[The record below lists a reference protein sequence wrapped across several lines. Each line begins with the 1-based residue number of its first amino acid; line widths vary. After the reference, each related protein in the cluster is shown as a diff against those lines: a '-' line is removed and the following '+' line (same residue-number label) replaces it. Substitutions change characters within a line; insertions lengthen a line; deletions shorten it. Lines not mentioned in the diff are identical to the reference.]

1 MKNLL
6 FILLFVFSFSSW
18 AQPLTLDPTCTT
30 PGDLVSSSVSL
41 PEFQFVCQHLVNTDP
56 ACLRIAPENKMN
68 CEKGQAA
75 NRLLSSEDILSKVG
89 QCIKGFLWDSLADL
103 GNMIVDLIST
113 LVDVNVKS
121 YTAMAKFLVDDDFRN
136 ESIAKLKKGGG
147 EGSKLAMD
155 FIRMAAA
162 YFSQEFPRNLSDSYY
177 NPAVALGKTLFEPLV
192 KMLSQAVEGIAQHYI
207 SEYNCLNGVAKSN
220 TICKAVGSLIMP
232 PTAIFAFLKGGK
244 AALVALE
251 ATEKGAAAVKASRM
265 SFAQMNHLKAAAK
278 LTDAERLAEA
288 GKLLDGM
295 KLTKAQEEAIIAAH
309 KIGIADGRGFYT
321 YTQADISKK
330 ARILR
335 EAGFDPDQTRLLM
348 ERGITGTFA
357 NPNTTTLAN
366 GARTQAQTIG
376 ISINKMTANGQ
387 DVAGEM
393 AKYKTAFKEAGENY
407 SLAASSSKNP
417 LVLKMAW
424 ESSAKSGDVA
434 GTLAA
439 YNKGLKEFGMNQ
451 QKMMMGISQDIL
463 TLQRKV
469 AANPKDPTL
478 ALELKTLKEV
488 EAKLKGVQPPASIP
502 KPIVAQPAAAKPA
515 EVVVATEAKSAIPKI
530 PESMKWNEARDIA
543 NKHRLAHQPE
553 EASHY
558 YLKASQKRD
567 FSDRQFV
574 QAFDESL
581 KGQGTVAREIFA
593 KADNKQLNAM
603 LNEVFE
609 RELHYSKNATEKA
622 NLRKILEDI
631 RDNKD
636 KKSALYMPQERMLEN
651 MLRWTK

>member
-1 MKNLL
+1 MK
-6 FILLFVFSFSSW
+6 ILLFLLFFILSFSLQ

-75 NRLLSSEDILSKVG
+75 NRLLSSEDILAKVG

-121 YTAMAKFLVDDDFRN
+121 YTAMAKFLVDDEFRN

-278 LTDAERLAEA
+278 LTDAERLTEA

-295 KLTKAQEEAIIAAH
+295 KLTKKQEEAIIAAH

-366 GARTQAQTIG
+366 SARTQAQTMG

-439 YNKGLKEFGMNQ
+439 YNKGLKEFGMSQ

-463 TLQRKV
+463 NLQRKI

-478 ALELKTLKEV
+478 ALELRTLKEV

-502 KPIVAQPAAAKPA
+502 KPMVAAAAPVKA
-515 EVVVATEAKSAIPKI
+515 EVKAEAKAGISV
-530 PESMKWNEARDIA
+530 PENMKWNEARDVA
-543 NKHRLAHQPE
+543 NKYRLAHQPE

-558 YLKASQKRD
+558 YLKAAQKKD
-567 FSDRQFV
+567 FSDRQYV
-574 QAFDESL
+574 QAFEESM
-581 KGQGTVAREIFA
+581 KGQGTVAREMFT

-603 LNEVFE
+603 LNEMFE

-636 KKSALYMPQERMLEN
+636 KKSALYMPQERMLDN